1 MKFLKTL
8 VLAALAGMSISIGG
22 IVFLSCESKVA
33 GAIFFTIGLFTVC
46 TFSFNLF
53 TGKVCYAFENKASY
67 ILDLILIWIGNF
79 AGCLLTGLAMRLTR
93 VAPGLIETAQGIC
106 EKKLSGSPLSTI
118 ILGLFCNICIFIA
131 VDGYKNNPHEI
142 GKYLA
147 LLFGVSVFILCGFE
161 HCVANMFY
169 FSMAGIFSIEML
181 LFLLLN
187 TVGNCIGGLLVPLMY
202 KMIKK
207 A

>member
-1 MKFLKTL
+1 MKSLKTFL
-8 VLAALAGMSISIGG
+8 LAVLAGLSISIGG

-46 TFSFNLF
+46 TFGLNLF
-53 TGKVCYAFENKASY
+53 TGKVCYALDNKASY
-67 ILDLILIWIGNF
+67 ILDLILIWCGNF
-79 AGCLLTGLAMRLTR
+79 TGCILTGLAMRLTR
-93 VAPGLIETAQGIC
+93 VAPTLIETAQGVC

-118 ILGLFCNICIFIA
+118 ILGLFCNICIYIA

-147 LLFGVSVFILCGFE
+147 LLFGVTVFILCGFE

-169 FSMAGIFSIEML
+169 FSMAGIFTGNMIV
-181 LFLLLN
+181 FLLLN
-187 TVGNCIGGLLVPLMY
+187 TLGNIIGGLLIPCMF
-202 KMIKK
+202 KIIKK
-207 A
+207 

>member
-1 MKFLKTL
+1 MKSLKTFL
-8 VLAALAGMSISIGG
+8 LAVLAGLSISIGG

-46 TFSFNLF
+46 TFGLNLF
-53 TGKVCYAFENKASY
+53 TGKVCYALDNKASY
-67 ILDLILIWIGNF
+67 ILDLILIWCGNF
-79 AGCLLTGLAMRLTR
+79 TGCILTGLAMRLTR
-93 VAPGLIETAQGIC
+93 VAPTLIETAQAVC

-118 ILGLFCNICIFIA
+118 ILGLFCNICIYIA

-147 LLFGVSVFILCGFE
+147 LLFGVTVFILCGFE

-169 FSMAGIFSIEML
+169 FSMAGIFTGNMIV
-181 LFLLLN
+181 FLLLN
-187 TVGNCIGGLLVPLMY
+187 TLGNIIGGLLIPCMF
-202 KMIKK
+202 KIIKK
-207 A
+207 